1 MTILPAV
8 VRARST
14 PRLIAIGLYV
24 FTFAAVGATAP
35 YMPVYFQSI
44 GLPLDAIGLVA
55 ALAALCSLIAAPA
68 WGVLADQAL
77 GARTALAGAA
87 AIAAICALGVAVSDA
102 AIVAVVLWIT
112 YWLAF
117 AGVAPVLDAFALDQ
131 VGRHGYSR
139 LRVWGSASF
148 VVVSIAV
155 GLLIEQTQIRSLF
168 VVLILSLVAAALL
181 AARLPART
189 AVRAA
194 STERRL
200 SGLRVVLRTRV
211 LMAFVGAAL
220 VVFSAS
226 TMVNGFYSI
235 YLVSLNAPTALVGSA
250 WALGA
255 IVEVPLMLAFPLL
268 AARFGVSRL
277 LIVGALCLLL
287 RALVVV
293 IATDPLIVVAA
304 MALHGAGFALM
315 LVGGVT
321 YVASR
326 APHGSAATAQGVLAG
341 VVFGLAQ
348 AIGPGIAGFVAGAT
362 SIHAMFS
369 VAAVTSAV
377 GVAAVVVA
385 VGWAARR
392 AAPVA
397 TAS

>member
-1 MTILPAV
+1 MTILPAI
-8 VRARST
+8 VRQRST

-24 FTFAAVGATAP
+24 FAFVAVGATAP
-35 YMPVYFQSI
+35 YMPVYFESI

-77 GARTALAGAA
+77 GARAALVIAA
-87 AIAAICALGVAVSDA
+87 IIAAICALGVALADTAV
-102 AIVAVVLWIT
+102 VAVLIWIT

-117 AGVAPVLDAFALDQ
+117 AGIAPVLDAFALDQ
-131 VGRHGYSR
+131 VGNHGYSR

-148 VVVSIAV
+148 VVAAV
-155 GLLIEQTQIRSLF
+155 VVGVLIEQTQIRSLF
-168 VVLILSLVAAALL
+168 VVLIFSLL
-181 AARLPART
+181 AATVLAALLPART
-189 AVRAA
+189 KVRSA

-200 SGLRVVLRTRV
+200 SGLRVVLRTPV

-226 TMVNGFYSI
+226 TMINGFYSI

-255 IVEVPLMLAFPLL
+255 IVEVPLMVAFPLL
-268 AARFGVSRL
+268 SARFGVSRL
-277 LIVGALCLLL
+277 LVVGAVCLLL

-293 IATDPLIVVAA
+293 VATDPLIVVAA

-321 YVASR
+321 YVAAR
-326 APHGSAATAQGVLAG
+326 ASHGSAATAQGVLAG

-348 AIGPGIAGFVAGAT
+348 AIGPGIAGVIAGAT
-362 SIHAMFS
+362 SIQAMF
-369 VAAVTSAV
+369 
-377 GVAAVVVA
+377 GVAAVASALGVAAVALA
-385 VGWAARR
+385 VGWYSRR
-392 AAPVA
+392 PAPELTA
-397 TAS
+397 T